1 MATSSGSVY
10 FSQDLFTFLS
20 DLKRHNNREWFAR
33 NRERYQQ
40 TVVEP
45 AMQFISGFAPHLAKL
60 SSEFVAI
67 PHPTRGSMFRIYR
80 DTRFSH
86 DKSPY
91 KTHVGI
97 HFSYVNGKEPH
108 APVFYL
114 HLQPGECFAAAGV
127 WHPDTQALTRIRTAI
142 VREPER
148 WIKSSRKLTLAGES
162 LTRPPKGF
170 APSHPLI
177 EDIKRKDFVA
187 SVPFSETDVCS
198 TSFIRDF
205 ARACRVMLPLVEFT
219 SHALGLEF

>member
-1 MATSSGSVY
+1 MATSSGNAC
-10 FSQDLFTFLS
+10 FSQELFAFLS
-20 DLKRHNNREWFAR
+20 DLKRHNKREWFAR

-40 TVVEP
+40 AVVEP
-45 AMQFISGFAPHLAKL
+45 AMQFIAGFAPHLAKL

-97 HFSYVNGKEPH
+97 HFSHGNGKEPH

-127 WHPDTQALTRIRTAI
+127 WRPDTQALTRIRTAI
-142 VREPER
+142 VREPEC
-148 WIKSSRKLTLAGES
+148 WTKCSRKLVLAGER
-162 LTRPPKGF
+162 LIRPPKGF
-170 APSHPLI
+170 ASSHPLI
-177 EDIKRKDFVA
+177 EDIKRKDFTA
-187 SVPFSETDVCS
+187 SLPFSETDVCS
-198 TSFIRDF
+198 PSFMRDY
-205 ARACRVMLPLVEFT
+205 ARACRTMLPLVEFT
-219 SHALGLEF
+219 TQALGLEF